1 MHENYETRKPAV
13 VVIELI
19 FKLIGWLALG
29 FAVAVFVGA
38 VLADFNVLPNGNP
51 IGFIQKL
58 SGGMTK
64 LSVTPE
70 KNVFQLVAFFCM
82 AIGMLLLGIT
92 SSRKV
97 AGKIIFVIFWIL
109 GVASI
114 IALLAGNKQGGIEIL
129 DKNQE
134 LFKLASKTN
143 LAKLTGVGLTDLFIV
158 RLVFGLYLL
167 AFLAFLEMHNASK
180 PSTIFT
186 TIAVTLIII
195 AGIVLIVTPVA
206 VKDVAS
212 STFKW
217 LVYVSRMVIYGGS
230 LLVVIGSVFA
240 IIEFIFGL
248 IRVGNKQ

>member
-1 MHENYETRKPAV
+1 MHKNYETRKPAV

-29 FAVAVFVGA
+29 FAIAVFVGA

-51 IGFIQKL
+51 IGFIQKI
-58 SGGMTK
+58 SGSMTK

-82 AIGMLLLGIT
+82 AIGMLFLGLT

-97 AGKIIFVIFWIL
+97 AGKITFVIFWLL
-109 GVASI
+109 GVAAI
-114 IALLAGNKQGGIEIL
+114 IALLAGNRQGGLEIL
-129 DKNQE
+129 DKKQE
-134 LFKLASKTN
+134 LFKLAQKSEF
-143 LAKLTGVGLTDLFIV
+143 AKLTNVGLGGFFIA

-195 AGIVLIVTPVA
+195 CGILLIVTPVA
-206 VKDVAS
+206 VKDATS
-212 STFKW
+212 STYKW
-217 LVYVSRMVIYGGS
+217 LVYISRMIIYGGS
-230 LLVVIGSVFA
+230 LLVVVGSVFA
-240 IIEFIFGL
+240 IFEFIFGL
-248 IRVGNKQ
+248 VRIGKR